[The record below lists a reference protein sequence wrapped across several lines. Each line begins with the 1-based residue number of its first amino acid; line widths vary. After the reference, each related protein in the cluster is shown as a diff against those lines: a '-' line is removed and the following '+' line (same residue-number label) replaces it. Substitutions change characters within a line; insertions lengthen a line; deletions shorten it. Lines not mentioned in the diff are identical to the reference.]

1 MRLGGGGPQR
11 ADQAHA
17 RARVAQAQYDGTR
30 EKAVRDAAIAWSDV
44 DALEQEV
51 AALRVNSISSRQS
64 RAVLDER
71 FRVSRGT
78 LFDLLQSENNSFTIA
93 GQYNLAVTT
102 LDPAS
107 HVLLSRTGGRLD
119 KLDTQEL

>member
-1 MRLGGGGPQR
+1 MRISDWSSDVCSSDLALTMRLGGGGPQR

-51 AALRVNSISSRQS
+51 AALRVNYISSRQS
-64 RAVLDER
+64 RDVLAER

-78 LFDLLQSENNSFTIA
+78 RSEERRAGRECVSTCSFRWA
-93 GQYNLAVTT
+93 
-102 LDPAS
+102 AS
-107 HVLLSRTGGRLD
+107 S
-119 KLDTQEL
+119 

>member
-51 AALRVNSISSRQS
+51 AALRVNYISSRQS
-64 RAVLDER
+64 RDVLADR

-78 LFDLLQSENNSFTIA
+78 PFDLLQSENNYFQIP
-93 GQYNLAVTT
+93 GQYTVAVTK
-102 LDPAS
+102 PVSAPQVMKS
-107 HVLLSRTGGRLD
+107 EEG
-119 KLDTQEL
+119 